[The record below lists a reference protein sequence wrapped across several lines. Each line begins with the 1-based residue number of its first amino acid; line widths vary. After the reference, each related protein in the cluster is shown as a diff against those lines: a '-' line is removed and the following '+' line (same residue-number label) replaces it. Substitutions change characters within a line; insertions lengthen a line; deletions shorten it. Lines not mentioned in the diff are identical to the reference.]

1 MYLPFPFTF
10 ASFIIS
16 SCCRRKLDN
25 AAIKDWVHISPR
37 AGCCW
42 GAPAQTV
49 TLRLPR
55 WCYQTKQSLTCN
67 FQSSPTDAICT
78 LGFMLAALWS
88 RRARHVGA
96 DTDVLFVTEDDED
109 AVCARGCGSFGTSK
123 SERAFSISVSW
134 HKINDIEGTE
144 KNALKCFL
152 LLTHG
157 RCDTC
162 QLANWLI
169 HCGVKKQLSLAA
181 PRGNSHRR
189 GKWGEQRAASGW
201 WSSQEDRCVLWPEMS
216 D

>member
-49 TLRLPR
+49 TLFLPR
-55 WCYQTKQSLTCN
+55 WCYQKKTELNLQFSVKSHWRHMYAWLYVGGALKQ
-67 FQSSPTDAICT
+67 A
-78 LGFMLAALWS
+78 
-88 RRARHVGA
+88 ARHVGA

-109 AVCARGCGSFGTSK
+109 AFCARGCGSCGTSK

-134 HKINDIEGTE
+134 HKINYIEGIE

-152 LLTHG
+152 LLSEG
-157 RCDTC
+157 RCGTC

-169 HCGVKKQLSLAA
+169 HCGVK
-181 PRGNSHRR
+181 NS
-189 GKWGEQRAASGW
+189 
-201 WSSQEDRCVLWPEMS
+201 CP
-216 D
+216 